1 MLLLSPQGVVH
12 ASFFTSCSFEKVFC
26 KCSSSFLIAGLFEN
40 KEMVTFYNN
49 LDVNADAEVTNHRA
63 SRKTPQKYVQR
74 DSFDPDEAIE
84 SKSPDSNTHQIST
97 ELTSDHF
104 VEFGHVTTISS
115 GSVIW
120 GLKHDDSQPYAFKLL
135 SKSQLVESDRVRSI
149 FNEAK
154 ILASVAGYPFITK
167 LCGKFQT
174 PDALGLVFTAAM
186 GGDVWSL
193 LHDKSSPGYAMVPRE
208 TRVDQE
214 LMSLPLVRHYLA
226 SAILALSHLHKH
238 DIVFRNLKSENMLL
252 DAQGNVHL
260 TGFSLAKVLP
270 YADEHGVLQNK
281 TFTVCGTI
289 EYMSPEMVLVHGQ
302 TTCVDSWTLGVLA
315 CELLTGTTPFAHAG
329 ECICWVQGKRRS
341 VRSEN
346 WKGKVLHAIASTT
359 TKGVI
364 LSDACEGE
372 LQVIPGAREMVLGD
386 PLPPPFLPPHTLICA
401 SLFLPAVVV
410 MLSYSF
416 SSTFS
421 VFRMFVVL

>member
-1 MLLLSPQGVVH
+1 MKKK
-12 ASFFTSCSFEKVFC
+12 SFRT
-26 KCSSSFLIAGLFEN
+26 
-40 KEMVTFYNN
+40 
-49 LDVNADAEVTNHRA
+49 
-63 SRKTPQKYVQR
+63 SRKTPRAYTVR
-74 DSFDPDEAIE
+74 DSFLGREE
-84 SKSPDSNTHQIST
+84 SIIFSTAALITRQIST
-97 ELTSDHF
+97 KFSSDHF
-104 VEFGHVTTISS
+104 VEFGHVTTISC

-120 GLKHDDSQPYAFKLL
+120 GVKHDDSQPYAFKLL

-154 ILASVAGYPFITK
+154 ILASVAGYPFINK

-193 LHDKSSPGYAMVPRE
+193 LHDQSSPGYAMVPRE

-214 LMSLPLVRHYLA
+214 LISLPLVRHYLA

-238 DIVFRNLKSENMLL
+238 DIAFRNLKSENMLL

-281 TFTVCGTI
+281 TFTVCGTV
-289 EYMSPEMVLVHGQ
+289 EYMSPETLLVQGQ

-329 ECICWVQGKRRS
+329 ECMGWVHGKRRS

-346 WKGKVLHAIASTT
+346 WEGKVLHAIASTT
-359 TKGVI
+359 TKGVV
-364 LSDACEGE
+364 LSNACEEE
-372 LQVIPGAREMVLGD
+372 LQAVPGARDMIFGD
-386 PLPPPFLPPHTLICA
+386 PLRFSLPPILINVYPTPRALLSLICFHVNFLSRSPFSA
-401 SLFLPAVVV
+401 CSSFIHSLFD
-410 MLSYSF
+410 
-416 SSTFS
+416 
-421 VFRMFVVL
+421 